1 MPIICVVPQKIK
13 RREGRRDQRQEAK
26 MASKNEK
33 DSNAKNDWTDDEICL
48 LIDMLEVKPCLWK
61 VYHTDYTNRG
71 VKEIAYPEIATS
83 LDANIPSI
91 KTKINGLRAQLR
103 QERAKEKSTKTG
115 QSTDKLYSSNWI
127 HYGKLAFLVP
137 VIEASKSRDTLK
149 RINLQED
156 EK

>member
-1 MPIICVVPQKIK
+1 MPIICVVPQKIE
-13 RREGRRDQRQEAK
+13 RREGHKDQRQEAK

-33 DSNAKNDWTDDEICL
+33 DSKAKNDEIFL

-61 VYHTDYTNRG
+61 VYRTDYTNHG
-71 VKEIAYPEIATS
+71 TKEIAYPVIATS

-91 KTKINGLRAQLR
+91 KTKINGLRAQLG

-115 QSTDKLYSSNWI
+115 QGTDKLYSSNWI